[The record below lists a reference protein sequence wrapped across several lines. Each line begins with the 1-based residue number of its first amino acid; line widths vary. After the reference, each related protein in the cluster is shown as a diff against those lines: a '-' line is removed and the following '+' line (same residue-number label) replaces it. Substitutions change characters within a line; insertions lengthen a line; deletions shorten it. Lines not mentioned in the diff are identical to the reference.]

1 MSAKAGTIERRRRLA
16 LRWALI
22 MLAVGVAGWPAG
34 VVAEAVTRTLR
45 LGDPDAAGGFCF
57 LVAIAGLVAAPWIV
71 VAWRGW
77 VERQVFDDLAARRP
91 DLRRIACTADRAGTL
106 LAADNPDQAAEG
118 DRGGSE
124 APAQLLV
131 GRIGSV
137 PFTFAAFAAWG
148 AALASFRLPR
158 PRPGLTIVA
167 RDRGILGNL
176 VARAGLQVGRVGLE
190 DPTFERLFEAYG
202 TDQVAARR
210 VLTTTMLER
219 MRDLDA
225 TGAARGYTA
234 AMCDGH
240 LLLAF
245 RGLRWRPPAW
255 LILRPA
261 AGWLPAYERRLDAM
275 LDLPAA
281 IVQALELTPPEPPAA
296 TAKAS
301 PVSIG
306 ALVGVYLEGF
316 AASRMELLGGLG
328 IALIYVAS
336 GLLFGGLAAVFAR
349 LGLAHPESWMGGWQT
364 ALMVVMG
371 LLYGA
376 YAVCLGL
383 WSIYRLLRH
392 EATPLALRGAPGA
405 VQRPVIDY

>member
-1 MSAKAGTIERRRRLA
+1 MAA
-16 LRWALI
+16 LVGLI
-22 MLAVGVAGWPAG
+22 
-34 VVAEAVTRTLR
+34 
-45 LGDPDAAGGFCF
+45 
-57 LVAIAGLVAAPWIV
+57 AAPWIV

-77 VERQVFDDLAARRP
+77 VERQVFEDLAARRP
-91 DLRRIACTADRAGTL
+91 GLRRLACTTERARAL
-106 LAADNPDQAAEG
+106 LAADDPEREATGRDH
-118 DRGGSE
+118 GSSDT
-124 APAQLLV
+124 PAQLLV
-131 GRIGSV
+131 GRIADV
-137 PFTFAAFAAWG
+137 PFAFAAFAAWG

-167 RDRGILGNL
+167 RDWGILGNL
-176 VARAGLQVGRVGLE
+176 AARTGLLVERVGLE

-225 TGAARGYTA
+225 AGTARGYTA

-281 IVQALELTPPEPPAA
+281 IVQALELTPPEPAA
-296 TAKAS
+296 GTARAS
-301 PVSIG
+301 PVGIG
-306 ALVGVYLEGF
+306 ALVGAYVEGF
-316 AASRMELLGGLG
+316 AASRMELLGSLG
-328 IALIYVAS
+328 IALIYIAS
-336 GLLFGGLAAVFAR
+336 GSLFGGLAAFFAW
-349 LGLAHPESWMGGWQT
+349 LGLTYPEHWMGGWQT
-364 ALMVVMG
+364 ALMVGLG
-371 LLYGA
+371 LLYGV
-376 YAVCLGL
+376 YAVCMGL
-383 WSIYRLLRH
+383 WAIYRLLRH

-405 VQRPVIDY
+405 AQRPVINY